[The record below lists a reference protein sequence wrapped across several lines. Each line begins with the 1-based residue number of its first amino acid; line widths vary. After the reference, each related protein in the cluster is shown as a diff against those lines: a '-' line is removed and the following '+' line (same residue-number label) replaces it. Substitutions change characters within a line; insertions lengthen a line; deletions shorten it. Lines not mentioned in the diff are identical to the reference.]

1 MTGITILVVVLV
13 AASVVGV
20 VLTSRAGKV
29 RHAATEGTSPLLTAM
44 LTDAGAVSGH
54 ATVLHFSA
62 DWCGP
67 CSAVRRVV
75 GQVLTEL
82 DGPTELE
89 LDIDEHQALAR
100 ELGVLSLPTTFVL
113 DWQLNQRV
121 RIAGVPKAAALKA
134 ALLDL

>member
-1 MTGITILVVVLV
+1 MIGITILVVVLV

-29 RHAATEGTSPLLTAM
+29 RDAATEGTSPRLTAM
-44 LTDAGAVSGH
+44 LADAGAVSGH

-75 GQVLTEL
+75 GQVLAEL

-89 LDIDEHQALAR
+89 LDIDEHSALAR

-113 DWQLNQRV
+113 DGQLNQRV
-121 RIAGVPKAAALKA
+121 RIAGVPKAAALQA